1 MSFLNDTNL
10 PSVTPP
16 GRAENFKG
24 SVVKVERGGGGAHKK
39 VNFAIFD
46 LECLSMSWVETGW
59 TIHSGRLGVDTDQ
72 SDVGLLKP
80 KGKVFSG
87 KSRIPISEEIINL
100 ARSQYNVE
108 SVGDPVSWG
117 FDISRVI

>member
-1 MSFLNDTNL
+1 ME
-10 PSVTPP
+10 
-16 GRAENFKG
+16 AERTRR
-24 SVVKVERGGGGAHKK
+24 ST
-39 VNFAIFD
+39 FAIFD
-46 LECLSMSWVETGW
+46 LECLSMSRVETGW
-59 TIHSGRLGVDTDQ
+59 TILSGRLGVVTDQ

-117 FDISRVI
+117 FDISRVM